1 MAISELAARERAE
14 TAVREIS
21 VPSVLKSGLMIAALK
36 ASLKLRGYKRTIEWI
51 RRRVERVRMR
61 TDVEPSVVKAAEWW
75 VAMAAAFY
83 PGRAQCLERSL
94 VLYYVLRRQ
103 GVPVRYCHGVQPWPL
118 ISHAWVEYRGAVIND
133 VPERVKAFSRFTDQ
147 LP

>member
-1 MAISELAARERAE
+1 MTSGELVARSGTS
-14 TAVREIS
+14 TASNEIR
-21 VPSVLKSGLMIAALK
+21 VPSALESGIMIAALK
-36 ASLKLRGYKRTIEWI
+36 LSLRVRGYKRTITWI
-51 RRRVERVRMR
+51 RRRVEHAPVR
-61 TDVEPSVVKAAEWW
+61 TDVPPTVVKAAEWW

-83 PGRAQCLERSL
+83 PGRAECLERSL

-118 ISHAWVEYRGAVIND
+118 MSHAWVEYRGQVVND
-133 VPERVKAFSRFTDQ
+133 VPERVKEFSRLPDQ

>member
-1 MAISELAARERAE
+1 MAISELATREQE
-14 TAVREIS
+14 ESAVREIR
-21 VPSVLKSGLMIAALK
+21 VPSILKSGFMIVALK
-36 ASLKLRGYKRTIEWI
+36 ASLKLRGYKRTVEWI
-51 RRRVERVRMR
+51 RRRVEHVPARA
-61 TDVEPSVVKAAEWW
+61 DVDPTVVKAAEWW

-103 GVPVRYCHGVQPWPL
+103 GVPVRYCHGLQPWPL
-118 ISHAWVEYRGAVIND
+118 LSHAWVEYRGEVVND
-133 VPERVKAFSRFTDQ
+133 VPERVNEFSRLPDQ

>member
-1 MAISELAARERAE
+1 MTNAELADGVRAS
-14 TAVREIS
+14 ADVREPR
-21 VPSVLKSGLMIAALK
+21 VPSVVRSGLLIAALK
-36 ASLKLRGYKRTIEWI
+36 LSLKTRGFAPTIEWI
-51 RRRVERVRMR
+51 RRRVEPVPRLG
-61 TDVEPSVVKAAEWW
+61 DVDPTIVKAAEWS

-94 VLYYVLRRQ
+94 VLYYILRRQ

-118 ISHAWVEYRGAVIND
+118 ISHAWVEYRGEVIND
-133 VPERVKAFSRFTDQ
+133 VPERVKEFSRFPDQ

>member
-1 MAISELAARERAE
+1 MAISELAAHEQAE
-14 TAVREIS
+14 TAVREIR

-36 ASLKLRGYKRTIEWI
+36 ASLKLCGYKRTVEWI
-51 RRRVERVRMR
+51 RRRVECIPIRA
-61 TDVEPSVVKAAEWW
+61 DVALTVVKAAEWC

-118 ISHAWVEYRGAVIND
+118 MSHAWVEYGGDVIND
-133 VPERVKAFSRFTDQ
+133 VPERVKEFSRLPEQ